1 MGVLASGY
9 GVMFTMLDDWR
20 AEFGIQETGLSMI
33 IAVGFFT
40 SFIAQL
46 TIAPYAD
53 RGHARKLM
61 TVGMAANAAGALIMA
76 FGSSLPLF
84 LLGRFV
90 MGVGA
95 GIAIPAIKRIVI
107 VSDPENMGGNLGRG
121 VSIEVG
127 GFAIGP
133 VIAALTVDSINLA
146 APFILIAVLITIA
159 GAIIARLNITET
171 AVEDR
176 TEERFAI
183 DLLKNRA
190 VLGSILVGVA
200 LYVMIGV
207 YDSLWV
213 IMMDDLK
220 APHWIGNAGVALFG
234 LPWIFFGALGGR
246 IAQKHGPLRV
256 SAFGLALGALYM
268 TSYGFMTMP
277 YLMLSVGLT
286 QSILDSLT
294 VTGIGVA
301 VAQATPPERQ
311 AGASGLLRWNANVD
325 GWNCSNVCGHHV
337 RTLWPKVCIHSNGRC
352 HGNTRFAWLLP
363 GWQKM
368 AAKASPCYCLI
379 RLGLR
384 TSRHFAHM
392 SLLEICHLH
401 ND

>member
-20 AEFGIQETGLSMI
+20 AEYGIQETGLSMI

-76 FGSSLPLF
+76 FGSSLPMF

-159 GAIIARLNITET
+159 GVIISRLNITET
-171 AVEDR
+171 AIEDR

-213 IMMDDLK
+213 IIMDDLK
-220 APHWIGNAGVALFG
+220 APHWVGNAGVALFG

-256 SAFGLALGALYM
+256 SAFGLALGSLYM

-277 YLMLSVGLT
+277 YLMLGVGLT
-286 QSILDSLT
+286 QSMLDSLT

-311 AGASGLLRWNANVD
+311 AGASGLLGGLQTLMGGVAAMSAGTMYEHFGQKFAFTATGVAMAILVSLGCFLVGKKWLRKPVLAVSSS
-325 GWNCSNVCGHHV
+325 GW
-337 RTLWPKVCIHSNGRC
+337 
-352 HGNTRFAWLLP
+352 A
-363 GWQKM
+363 
-368 AAKASPCYCLI
+368 
-379 RLGLR
+379 
-384 TSRHFAHM
+384 
-392 SLLEICHLH
+392 
-401 ND
+401 

>member
-1 MGVLASGY
+1 MHTKRLILTLQIAMGVLASGY

-76 FGSSLPLF
+76 FGSSLPMF

-311 AGASGLLRWNANVD
+311 AGASGLL
-325 GWNCSNVCGHHV
+325 GGMQ
-337 RTLWPKVCIHSNGRC
+337 TLMGGIAAMSAGTMYEHFGQK
-352 HGNTRFAWLLP
+352 FAFTATGVAMAILVSLGCFLVGKKWL
-363 GWQKM
+363 QKPTLTT
-368 AAKASPCYCLI
+368 A
-379 RLGLR
+379 
-384 TSRHFAHM
+384 
-392 SLLEICHLH
+392 
-401 ND
+401 

>member
-146 APFILIAVLITIA
+146 APFILIAALITIA
-159 GAIIARLNITET
+159 GFIISRLNITET

-190 VLGSILVGVA
+190 VLGSILVGIA

-220 APHWIGNAGVALFG
+220 APHWVGNAGVALFG

-256 SAFGLALGALYM
+256 SAFGLALGSLYM

-277 YLMLSVGLT
+277 YLMLGVGLT
-286 QSILDSLT
+286 QSMLDSLT

-311 AGASGLLRWNANVD
+311 AGASGLL
-325 GWNCSNVCGHHV
+325 GGMQ
-337 RTLWPKVCIHSNGRC
+337 TLMGGLAAMSAGTMYEHFGQK
-352 HGNTRFAWLLP
+352 FAFTATGVAMAILVSVGCFLVGKKWLRKP
-363 GWQKM
+363 VP
-368 AAKASPCYCLI
+368 AIA
-379 RLGLR
+379 
-384 TSRHFAHM
+384 
-392 SLLEICHLH
+392 
-401 ND
+401 

>member
-1 MGVLASGY
+1 MGVLAAGY

-20 AEFGIQETGLSMI
+20 TAYGIQETGLSMI

-40 SFIAQL
+40 SFVAQL

-61 TVGMAANAAGALIMA
+61 TVGMAANAVGALLMA
-76 FGSSLPLF
+76 FGATLPAF
-84 LLGRFV
+84 LLGRFI

-146 APFILIAVLITIA
+146 APFILIAVLIAVTGI
-159 GAIIARLNITET
+159 IIARLNIAET
-171 AVEDR
+171 AIEDR
-176 TEERFAI
+176 TDERFAI

-190 VLGSILVGVA
+190 VLGSILVGLA
-200 LYVMIGV
+200 LFVMIGV

-213 IMMDDLK
+213 IIMDDLK
-220 APHWIGNAGVALFG
+220 APHWVGNAGVALFG

-256 SAFGLALGALYM
+256 SAFGLALGSLYM

-277 YLMLSVGLT
+277 YFMLGVGLT
-286 QSILDSLT
+286 QSMVDSLT

-311 AGASGLLRWNANVD
+311 AGASGLL
-325 GWNCSNVCGHHV
+325 GGMQ
-337 RTLWPKVCIHSNGRC
+337 TLTGGVAAM
-352 HGNTRFAWLLP
+352 FAGTMYEHFGQKFAFTATGIAMAILVALGCFLVGKKWL
-363 GWQKM
+363 QKPVL
-368 AAKASPCYCLI
+368 ATA
-379 RLGLR
+379 
-384 TSRHFAHM
+384 
-392 SLLEICHLH
+392 
-401 ND
+401 

>member
-9 GVMFTMLDDWR
+9 GVMFTMLDDWC

-133 VIAALTVDSINLA
+133 VIAALTVDAINLA
-146 APFILIAVLITIA
+146 APFILIAALITVA
-159 GAIIARLNITET
+159 GFIISRLNITET

-183 DLLKNRA
+183 DLLKNHA
-190 VLGSILVGVA
+190 VLGSILVGIA

-220 APHWIGNAGVALFG
+220 APHWVGNAGVALFG

-256 SAFGLALGALYM
+256 SAFGLALGSLYM

-277 YLMLSVGLT
+277 YLMLGVGLT
-286 QSILDSLT
+286 QSMLDSLT

-311 AGASGLLRWNANVD
+311 AGASGLL
-325 GWNCSNVCGHHV
+325 GGMQ
-337 RTLWPKVCIHSNGRC
+337 TLMGGLAAMSAGTMYEHFGQK
-352 HGNTRFAWLLP
+352 FAFTATGVAMAILVSVGCFLVGKKWLRKP
-363 GWQKM
+363 VP
-368 AAKASPCYCLI
+368 AIA
-379 RLGLR
+379 
-384 TSRHFAHM
+384 
-392 SLLEICHLH
+392 
-401 ND
+401 

>member
-200 LYVMIGV
+200 LYIMIGV

-256 SAFGLALGALYM
+256 SAFGLALGSLYM

-311 AGASGLLRWNANVD
+311 AGASGLL
-325 GWNCSNVCGHHV
+325 GGMQ
-337 RTLWPKVCIHSNGRC
+337 TLMGGIAAMSAGTMYEHFGQK
-352 HGNTRFAWLLP
+352 FAFTATGVAMALLVSLGCFLVGKKWLRKP
-363 GWQKM
+363 VP
-368 AAKASPCYCLI
+368 AIA
-379 RLGLR
+379 
-384 TSRHFAHM
+384 
-392 SLLEICHLH
+392 
-401 ND
+401 

>member
-1 MGVLASGY
+1 MGVLAAGY

-20 AEFGIQETGLSMI
+20 TAYGIQETGLSMI

-40 SFIAQL
+40 SFVAQL

-61 TVGMAANAAGALIMA
+61 TVGMAANAIGALLMA
-76 FGSSLPLF
+76 FGASLPAF
-84 LLGRFV
+84 LLGRFI

-146 APFILIAVLITIA
+146 APFILIAVLIAIT
-159 GAIIARLNITET
+159 GVIIARLSIAET
-171 AVEDR
+171 AIEDR
-176 TEERFAI
+176 TDERFAI

-190 VLGSILVGVA
+190 VLGSILVGLA
-200 LYVMIGV
+200 LFVMIGV

-213 IMMDDLK
+213 IIMDDLK
-220 APHWIGNAGVALFG
+220 APHWVGNAGVALFG

-256 SAFGLALGALYM
+256 SAFGLALGSLYM

-277 YLMLSVGLT
+277 YFMLGVGLT
-286 QSILDSLT
+286 QSMVDSLT

-311 AGASGLLRWNANVD
+311 AGASGLL
-325 GWNCSNVCGHHV
+325 GGMQ
-337 RTLWPKVCIHSNGRC
+337 TLTGGVAAM
-352 HGNTRFAWLLP
+352 FAGTMYEHFGQKFAFTATGIAMAILVALGCFLVGKKWL
-363 GWQKM
+363 QKPEL
-368 AAKASPCYCLI
+368 ATA
-379 RLGLR
+379 
-384 TSRHFAHM
+384 
-392 SLLEICHLH
+392 
-401 ND
+401 

>member
-146 APFILIAVLITIA
+146 APFILIAVLITVA
-159 GAIIARLNITET
+159 GFIISRLNITET

-190 VLGSILVGVA
+190 VLGSILVGIA

-220 APHWIGNAGVALFG
+220 APHWVGNAGVALFG

-256 SAFGLALGALYM
+256 SAFGLALGSLYM

-277 YLMLSVGLT
+277 YLMLGVGLT
-286 QSILDSLT
+286 QSMLDSLT

-311 AGASGLLRWNANVD
+311 AGASGLL
-325 GWNCSNVCGHHV
+325 GGMQ
-337 RTLWPKVCIHSNGRC
+337 TLMGGLAAMSAGTMYEHFGQK
-352 HGNTRFAWLLP
+352 FAFTATGVAMAILVSVGCFLVGKKWLRKP
-363 GWQKM
+363 VP
-368 AAKASPCYCLI
+368 AVA
-379 RLGLR
+379 
-384 TSRHFAHM
+384 
-392 SLLEICHLH
+392 
-401 ND
+401 

>member
-1 MGVLASGY
+1 MHTKRLILTLQIAMGVLASGY

-20 AEFGIQETGLSMI
+20 AEYGIQETGLSMI

-76 FGSSLPLF
+76 FGSSLPMF

-159 GAIIARLNITET
+159 GVIISRLNITET
-171 AVEDR
+171 AIEDR

-213 IMMDDLK
+213 IIMDDLK
-220 APHWIGNAGVALFG
+220 APHWVGNAGVALFG

-256 SAFGLALGALYM
+256 SAFGLVLGSLYM

-277 YLMLSVGLT
+277 YLMLGVGLT
-286 QSILDSLT
+286 QSMLDSLT

-311 AGASGLLRWNANVD
+311 AGASGLLGGLQTLMGGVAAMSAGTMYEHFGQKFAFTATGVAMAILVSLGCFLVGKKWLRKPVLAVSSS
-325 GWNCSNVCGHHV
+325 GW
-337 RTLWPKVCIHSNGRC
+337 
-352 HGNTRFAWLLP
+352 A
-363 GWQKM
+363 
-368 AAKASPCYCLI
+368 
-379 RLGLR
+379 
-384 TSRHFAHM
+384 
-392 SLLEICHLH
+392 
-401 ND
+401 

>member
-20 AEFGIQETGLSMI
+20 SEFGIQETGLSMI

-53 RGHARKLM
+53 RGHARRLM
-61 TVGMAANAAGALIMA
+61 TIGMAANAAGALIMA
-76 FGSSLPLF
+76 LGSSLPMF
-84 LLGRFV
+84 LLGRFI

-146 APFILIAVLITIA
+146 APFILIAVLITIT
-159 GAIIARLNITET
+159 GVIIARLDITET
-171 AVEDR
+171 AIEDR
-176 TEERFAI
+176 TEERFAV

-311 AGASGLLRWNANVD
+311 AGASGLL
-325 GWNCSNVCGHHV
+325 GGLQ
-337 RTLWPKVCIHSNGRC
+337 TLMGGVAALSAGTMYEHFGQK
-352 HGNTRFAWLLP
+352 FAFTATGVAMAILVSLGCFLVGKKWLRKP
-363 GWQKM
+363 VP
-368 AAKASPCYCLI
+368 AVS
-379 RLGLR
+379 
-384 TSRHFAHM
+384 
-392 SLLEICHLH
+392 
-401 ND
+401 

>member
-20 AEFGIQETGLSMI
+20 AEYGIQETGLSMI

-76 FGSSLPLF
+76 FGSSLPMF

-159 GAIIARLNITET
+159 GVIISRLNITET
-171 AVEDR
+171 AIEDR
-176 TEERFAI
+176 TAERFAI

-220 APHWIGNAGVALFG
+220 APHWVGNAGVALFG

-256 SAFGLALGALYM
+256 SAFGLALGSLYM

-277 YLMLSVGLT
+277 YLMLGVGLT
-286 QSILDSLT
+286 QSMLDSLT

-311 AGASGLLRWNANVD
+311 AGASGLLGGLQTLMGGVAAMSAGTMYEHFGQKFAFTATGVAMAILVSLGCFLVGKKWLRKPVLAVSSS
-325 GWNCSNVCGHHV
+325 GW
-337 RTLWPKVCIHSNGRC
+337 
-352 HGNTRFAWLLP
+352 A
-363 GWQKM
+363 
-368 AAKASPCYCLI
+368 
-379 RLGLR
+379 
-384 TSRHFAHM
+384 
-392 SLLEICHLH
+392 
-401 ND
+401 

>member
-311 AGASGLLRWNANVD
+311 AGASGLL
-325 GWNCSNVCGHHV
+325 GGMQ
-337 RTLWPKVCIHSNGRC
+337 TLMGGIAAMSAGTMYEHFGQK
-352 HGNTRFAWLLP
+352 FAFTATGVAMAILVSLGCFLVGKKWL
-363 GWQKM
+363 QKPTLTT
-368 AAKASPCYCLI
+368 A
-379 RLGLR
+379 
-384 TSRHFAHM
+384 
-392 SLLEICHLH
+392 
-401 ND
+401 

>member
-20 AEFGIQETGLSMI
+20 AEYGIQETGLSMI

-311 AGASGLLRWNANVD
+311 AGASGLL
-325 GWNCSNVCGHHV
+325 GGMQ
-337 RTLWPKVCIHSNGRC
+337 TLMGGIAAMSAGTMYEHFGQK
-352 HGNTRFAWLLP
+352 FAFTATGVAMAILVSLGCFLVGKKWL
-363 GWQKM
+363 QKPTL
-368 AAKASPCYCLI
+368 ATA
-379 RLGLR
+379 
-384 TSRHFAHM
+384 
-392 SLLEICHLH
+392 
-401 ND
+401 

>member
-20 AEFGIQETGLSMI
+20 AEYGIQETGLSMI
-33 IAVGFFT
+33 IAVGFLT

-107 VSDPENMGGNLGRG
+107 VSDPENVGGNLGRG

-159 GAIIARLNITET
+159 GFIISRLNITET

-220 APHWIGNAGVALFG
+220 APHWVGNAGVALFG

-256 SAFGLALGALYM
+256 SAFGLALGSLYM

-277 YLMLSVGLT
+277 YLMLGVGLT
-286 QSILDSLT
+286 QSMLDSLT

-311 AGASGLLRWNANVD
+311 AGASGLL
-325 GWNCSNVCGHHV
+325 GGMQ
-337 RTLWPKVCIHSNGRC
+337 TLMGGLAAMSAGTMYEHFGQK
-352 HGNTRFAWLLP
+352 FAFTATGVAMALLVSLGCFLVGKKWLRKP
-363 GWQKM
+363 VP
-368 AAKASPCYCLI
+368 AIA
-379 RLGLR
+379 
-384 TSRHFAHM
+384 
-392 SLLEICHLH
+392 
-401 ND
+401 

>member
-1 MGVLASGY
+1 MHTKRLILTLQIAMGVLASGY

-20 AEFGIQETGLSMI
+20 AEYGIQETGLSMI

-76 FGSSLPLF
+76 FGSSLPMF

-159 GAIIARLNITET
+159 GVIISRLNITET
-171 AVEDR
+171 AIEDR
-176 TEERFAI
+176 TAERFAI

-213 IMMDDLK
+213 IIMDDLK
-220 APHWIGNAGVALFG
+220 APHWVGNAGVALFG

-256 SAFGLALGALYM
+256 SAFGLVLGSLYM

-277 YLMLSVGLT
+277 YLMLGVGLT
-286 QSILDSLT
+286 QSMLDSLT

-311 AGASGLLRWNANVD
+311 AGASGLLGGLQTLMGGVAAMSAGTMYEHFGQKFAFTATGVAMAILVSLGCFLVGKKWLRKPVLAVSSS
-325 GWNCSNVCGHHV
+325 GW
-337 RTLWPKVCIHSNGRC
+337 
-352 HGNTRFAWLLP
+352 A
-363 GWQKM
+363 
-368 AAKASPCYCLI
+368 
-379 RLGLR
+379 
-384 TSRHFAHM
+384 
-392 SLLEICHLH
+392 
-401 ND
+401 

>member
-1 MGVLASGY
+1 MHTKRLILTLQIAMGVLAAGY

-20 AEFGIQETGLSMI
+20 TAYGIQETGLSMI

-40 SFIAQL
+40 SFVAQL
-46 TIAPYAD
+46 TIAPFAD

-61 TVGMAANAAGALIMA
+61 TVGMAANAIGALLMA
-76 FGSSLPLF
+76 FGASLPAF
-84 LLGRFV
+84 LLGRFI

-146 APFILIAVLITIA
+146 APFILIAVLIAIT
-159 GAIIARLNITET
+159 GVIIARLSITET
-171 AVEDR
+171 AIEDR
-176 TEERFAI
+176 TDERFAI

-190 VLGSILVGVA
+190 VLGSILVGLA
-200 LYVMIGV
+200 LFVMIGV

-213 IMMDDLK
+213 IIMDDLK
-220 APHWIGNAGVALFG
+220 APHWVGNAGVALFG

-256 SAFGLALGALYM
+256 SAFGLALGSLYM

-277 YLMLSVGLT
+277 YFMLGVGLT
-286 QSILDSLT
+286 QSMVDSLT

-311 AGASGLLRWNANVD
+311 AGASGLL
-325 GWNCSNVCGHHV
+325 GGMQ
-337 RTLWPKVCIHSNGRC
+337 TLTGGIAAM
-352 HGNTRFAWLLP
+352 FAGTMYEHFGQKFAFTATGVAMAILVALGCFLVGKKWL
-363 GWQKM
+363 QKP
-368 AAKASPCYCLI
+368 A
-379 RLGLR
+379 
-384 TSRHFAHM
+384 FATA
-392 SLLEICHLH
+392 
-401 ND
+401 

>member
-1 MGVLASGY
+1 MHTKRLILTLQIAMGVLASGY

-20 AEFGIQETGLSMI
+20 SEFGIQETGLSMI

-76 FGSSLPLF
+76 FGSSLPMF

-159 GAIIARLNITET
+159 GVIIARLDITET
-171 AVEDR
+171 AIEDR

-220 APHWIGNAGVALFG
+220 APHWVGNAGVALFG

-256 SAFGLALGALYM
+256 SAFGLALGSLYM

-277 YLMLSVGLT
+277 YLMLGVGLT
-286 QSILDSLT
+286 QSMLDSLT

-311 AGASGLLRWNANVD
+311 AGASGLLGGLQTLMGGVAAMSAGTMYEHFGQKFAFTATGVAMAILVSLGCFLVGKKWLRKPVPAVSSS
-325 GWNCSNVCGHHV
+325 GW
-337 RTLWPKVCIHSNGRC
+337 
-352 HGNTRFAWLLP
+352 A
-363 GWQKM
+363 
-368 AAKASPCYCLI
+368 
-379 RLGLR
+379 
-384 TSRHFAHM
+384 
-392 SLLEICHLH
+392 
-401 ND
+401 

>member
-1 MGVLASGY
+1 VHTKRLILTLQIAMGVLASGY

-20 AEFGIQETGLSMI
+20 SEFGIQETGLSMI

-146 APFILIAVLITIA
+146 APFILIAVLITVA
-159 GAIIARLNITET
+159 GFIISRLNITET

-220 APHWIGNAGVALFG
+220 APHWVGNAGVALFG

-256 SAFGLALGALYM
+256 SAFGLALGSLYM

-277 YLMLSVGLT
+277 YLMLGVGLT
-286 QSILDSLT
+286 QSMLDSLT

-311 AGASGLLRWNANVD
+311 AGASGLL
-325 GWNCSNVCGHHV
+325 GGMQ
-337 RTLWPKVCIHSNGRC
+337 TLMGGLAAMSAGTMYEHFGQK
-352 HGNTRFAWLLP
+352 FAFTATGVAMAILVSLGCFLVGKKWLRKP
-363 GWQKM
+363 VP
-368 AAKASPCYCLI
+368 AIA
-379 RLGLR
+379 
-384 TSRHFAHM
+384 
-392 SLLEICHLH
+392 
-401 ND
+401 

>member
-76 FGSSLPLF
+76 FGTSLPLF

-220 APHWIGNAGVALFG
+220 APHWIGNEGVALFG

-256 SAFGLALGALYM
+256 SAFGLALGSLYM

-311 AGASGLLRWNANVD
+311 AGASGLL
-325 GWNCSNVCGHHV
+325 GGMQ
-337 RTLWPKVCIHSNGRC
+337 TLMGGIAAMSAGTMYEHFGQK
-352 HGNTRFAWLLP
+352 FAFTATGVAMAILVSLGCFLVGKKWLRKPVL
-363 GWQKM
+363 
-368 AAKASPCYCLI
+368 AV
-379 RLGLR
+379 
-384 TSRHFAHM
+384 T
-392 SLLEICHLH
+392 
-401 ND
+401 

>member
-1 MGVLASGY
+1 MHTKRLILTLQIAMGVLASGY

-20 AEFGIQETGLSMI
+20 SEFGIQETGLSMI

-76 FGSSLPLF
+76 FGSSLPMF

-159 GAIIARLNITET
+159 GVIIARLDITET
-171 AVEDR
+171 AIEDR

-220 APHWIGNAGVALFG
+220 APHWVGNAGVALFG

-256 SAFGLALGALYM
+256 SAFGLALGSLYM

-277 YLMLSVGLT
+277 YLMLGVGLT
-286 QSILDSLT
+286 QSMLDSLT

-311 AGASGLLRWNANVD
+311 AGASGLL
-325 GWNCSNVCGHHV
+325 GGLQ
-337 RTLWPKVCIHSNGRC
+337 TLMGGVAAMSAGTMYEHFGQK
-352 HGNTRFAWLLP
+352 FAFTAT
-363 GWQKM
+363 GVAM
-368 AAKASPCYCLI
+368 AILVS
-379 RLGLR
+379 LGCFLVGTKWLR
-384 TSRHFAHM
+384 TPVLAVS
-392 SLLEICHLH
+392 
-401 ND
+401 

>member
-1 MGVLASGY
+1 MGVLAAGY

-20 AEFGIQETGLSMI
+20 TAYGIQETGLSMI

-40 SFIAQL
+40 SFVAQL

-61 TVGMAANAAGALIMA
+61 TVGMAANAIGALLMA
-76 FGSSLPLF
+76 FGATLPAF
-84 LLGRFV
+84 LLGRFI

-146 APFILIAVLITIA
+146 APFILIAFLIAVTGI
-159 GAIIARLNITET
+159 IIARLNIAET
-171 AVEDR
+171 AIEDR
-176 TEERFAI
+176 TDERFAI

-190 VLGSILVGVA
+190 VLGSILVGLA
-200 LYVMIGV
+200 LFVMIGV

-213 IMMDDLK
+213 IIMDDLK
-220 APHWIGNAGVALFG
+220 APHWVGNAGVALFG

-256 SAFGLALGALYM
+256 SAFGLALGSLYM

-277 YLMLSVGLT
+277 YFMLGVGLT
-286 QSILDSLT
+286 QSMVDSLT

-311 AGASGLLRWNANVD
+311 AGASGLL
-325 GWNCSNVCGHHV
+325 GGMQ
-337 RTLWPKVCIHSNGRC
+337 TLTGGVAAM
-352 HGNTRFAWLLP
+352 FAGTMYEHFGQKFAFTATGIAMAILVTLGCFLVGKKWLQTPVL
-363 GWQKM
+363 
-368 AAKASPCYCLI
+368 ATA
-379 RLGLR
+379 
-384 TSRHFAHM
+384 
-392 SLLEICHLH
+392 
-401 ND
+401 

>member
-311 AGASGLLRWNANVD
+311 AGASGLL
-325 GWNCSNVCGHHV
+325 GGMQ
-337 RTLWPKVCIHSNGRC
+337 TLMGGVAAMSAGTMYEHFGQK
-352 HGNTRFAWLLP
+352 FAFTATGVAMAILVSLGCFLVGKKWLRKPVL
-363 GWQKM
+363 
-368 AAKASPCYCLI
+368 AVS
-379 RLGLR
+379 
-384 TSRHFAHM
+384 
-392 SLLEICHLH
+392 
-401 ND
+401 

>member
-20 AEFGIQETGLSMI
+20 AEYGIQETGLSMI

-311 AGASGLLRWNANVD
+311 AGASGLL
-325 GWNCSNVCGHHV
+325 GGMQ
-337 RTLWPKVCIHSNGRC
+337 TLMGGVAAMSAGTMYEHFGQK
-352 HGNTRFAWLLP
+352 FAFTATGVAMAILVSLGCFLVGKKWLRKPVL
-363 GWQKM
+363 
-368 AAKASPCYCLI
+368 AVS
-379 RLGLR
+379 
-384 TSRHFAHM
+384 
-392 SLLEICHLH
+392 
-401 ND
+401 

>member
-20 AEFGIQETGLSMI
+20 AEYGIQETGLSMI

-76 FGSSLPLF
+76 FGSSLPMF

-159 GAIIARLNITET
+159 GVIISRLNITET
-171 AVEDR
+171 AIEDR

-213 IMMDDLK
+213 IIMDDLK
-220 APHWIGNAGVALFG
+220 APHWVGNAGVALFG

-256 SAFGLALGALYM
+256 SAFGLALGSLYM

-277 YLMLSVGLT
+277 YLMLGVGLT
-286 QSILDSLT
+286 QSMLDSLT

-311 AGASGLLRWNANVD
+311 AGASGLL
-325 GWNCSNVCGHHV
+325 GGLQ
-337 RTLWPKVCIHSNGRC
+337 TLMGGVAAMSAGTMYEHFGQK
-352 HGNTRFAWLLP
+352 FALTATGVAMAILVSLGCFLVGKKWLRKPVL
-363 GWQKM
+363 
-368 AAKASPCYCLI
+368 AV
-379 RLGLR
+379 
-384 TSRHFAHM
+384 T
-392 SLLEICHLH
+392 
-401 ND
+401 

>member
-20 AEFGIQETGLSMI
+20 AEYGIQETGLSMI

-76 FGSSLPLF
+76 FGSSLPMF

-200 LYVMIGV
+200 LYIMIGV

-256 SAFGLALGALYM
+256 SAFGLALGSLYM

-311 AGASGLLRWNANVD
+311 AGASGLL
-325 GWNCSNVCGHHV
+325 GGMQ
-337 RTLWPKVCIHSNGRC
+337 TLMGGIAAMSAGTMYEHFGQK
-352 HGNTRFAWLLP
+352 FAFTATGVAMALLVSLGCFLVGKKWLRKP
-363 GWQKM
+363 VP
-368 AAKASPCYCLI
+368 AIA
-379 RLGLR
+379 
-384 TSRHFAHM
+384 
-392 SLLEICHLH
+392 
-401 ND
+401 

>member
-76 FGSSLPLF
+76 FGSSLPMF

-311 AGASGLLRWNANVD
+311 AGASGLL
-325 GWNCSNVCGHHV
+325 GGMQ
-337 RTLWPKVCIHSNGRC
+337 TLMGGIAAMSAGTMYEHFGQK
-352 HGNTRFAWLLP
+352 FAFTATGVAMAILVSLGCFLVGKKWL
-363 GWQKM
+363 QKPTLTT
-368 AAKASPCYCLI
+368 A
-379 RLGLR
+379 
-384 TSRHFAHM
+384 
-392 SLLEICHLH
+392 
-401 ND
+401 

>member
-1 MGVLASGY
+1 MHTKRLILTLQIAMGVLASGY

-20 AEFGIQETGLSMI
+20 SEFGIQETGLSMI

-76 FGSSLPLF
+76 FGSSLPMF

-159 GAIIARLNITET
+159 GVIIARLDITET
-171 AVEDR
+171 AIEDR

-220 APHWIGNAGVALFG
+220 APHWVGNAGVALFG

-256 SAFGLALGALYM
+256 SAFGLALGSLYM

-277 YLMLSVGLT
+277 YLMLGVGLT
-286 QSILDSLT
+286 QSMLDSLT

-311 AGASGLLRWNANVD
+311 AGASGLLGGLQTLMGGVAAMSAGTMYEHFGQKFAFTATGVAMAILVSLGCFLVGKKWLRKPVLAMSPS
-325 GWNCSNVCGHHV
+325 GW
-337 RTLWPKVCIHSNGRC
+337 
-352 HGNTRFAWLLP
+352 A
-363 GWQKM
+363 
-368 AAKASPCYCLI
+368 
-379 RLGLR
+379 
-384 TSRHFAHM
+384 
-392 SLLEICHLH
+392 
-401 ND
+401 

>member
-20 AEFGIQETGLSMI
+20 AEYGIQETGLSMI

-311 AGASGLLRWNANVD
+311 AGASGLL
-325 GWNCSNVCGHHV
+325 GGMQ
-337 RTLWPKVCIHSNGRC
+337 TLMGGIAAMSAGTMYEHFGQK
-352 HGNTRFAWLLP
+352 FAFTATGVAMAILVSLGCFLVGKKWL
-363 GWQKM
+363 QKPTLTT
-368 AAKASPCYCLI
+368 A
-379 RLGLR
+379 
-384 TSRHFAHM
+384 
-392 SLLEICHLH
+392 
-401 ND
+401 

>member
-1 MGVLASGY
+1 MHTKRLILTLQIAMGVLASGY

-20 AEFGIQETGLSMI
+20 AEYGIQETGLSMI

-76 FGSSLPLF
+76 FGSSLPMF

-159 GAIIARLNITET
+159 GVIISRLDITET
-171 AVEDR
+171 AIEDR

-220 APHWIGNAGVALFG
+220 APHWVGNAGVALFG

-256 SAFGLALGALYM
+256 SAFGLALGSLYM

-277 YLMLSVGLT
+277 YLMLGVGLT
-286 QSILDSLT
+286 QSMLDSLT

-311 AGASGLLRWNANVD
+311 AGASGLLGGLQTLMGGVAAMSAGTMYEHFGQKFAFTATGVAMAILVSLGCFLVGKKWLRKPVLAVSSS
-325 GWNCSNVCGHHV
+325 GW
-337 RTLWPKVCIHSNGRC
+337 
-352 HGNTRFAWLLP
+352 A
-363 GWQKM
+363 
-368 AAKASPCYCLI
+368 
-379 RLGLR
+379 
-384 TSRHFAHM
+384 
-392 SLLEICHLH
+392 
-401 ND
+401 

>member
-1 MGVLASGY
+1 MHTKRLILTLQIAMGVLASGY

-20 AEFGIQETGLSMI
+20 AEYGIQETGLSMI

-76 FGSSLPLF
+76 FGSSLPMF

-159 GAIIARLNITET
+159 GVIISRLNITET
-171 AVEDR
+171 AIEDR

-213 IMMDDLK
+213 IIMDDLK
-220 APHWIGNAGVALFG
+220 APHWVGNAGVALFG

-256 SAFGLALGALYM
+256 SAFGLALGSLYM

-277 YLMLSVGLT
+277 YLMLGVGLT
-286 QSILDSLT
+286 QSMLDSLT

-311 AGASGLLRWNANVD
+311 AGASGLL
-325 GWNCSNVCGHHV
+325 GGLQ
-337 RTLWPKVCIHSNGRC
+337 TLMGGVAAMSAGTMYEHFGQK
-352 HGNTRFAWLLP
+352 FAFTATGVAMAILVSLGCFLVGKKWLRKPVL
-363 GWQKM
+363 
-368 AAKASPCYCLI
+368 AVS
-379 RLGLR
+379 
-384 TSRHFAHM
+384 
-392 SLLEICHLH
+392 
-401 ND
+401 